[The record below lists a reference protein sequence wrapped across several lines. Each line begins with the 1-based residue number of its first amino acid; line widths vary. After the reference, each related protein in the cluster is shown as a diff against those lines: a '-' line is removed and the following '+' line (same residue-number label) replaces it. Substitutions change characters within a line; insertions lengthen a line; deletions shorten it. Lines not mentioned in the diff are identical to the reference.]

1 MQVSKVNGSGAVTRL
16 AGVFLSE
23 ADATEAIRCVTVHAG
38 LSEFQVRLL
47 RPQELTSVRA
57 RFRALLQLDV
67 MLDAFPRST
76 TLWGLAFGALG
87 AWMWH
92 VLRMLSWMADS
103 PRLSLLALVALGVVC
118 GMFGA
123 TAFAPTEAWRGEA
136 QAGLKAGRWV
146 AVFHPAT
153 AAQAV
158 AIQAELQRA
167 PATLNVPDFPG
178 VVDQPVS
185 G

>member
-23 ADATEAIRCVTVHAG
+23 ADAAEAIRCATVHAG
-38 LSEFQVRLL
+38 LSEFQVSLL
-47 RPQELTSVRA
+47 RPQGLTSVRA
-57 RFRALLQLDV
+57 RFRALLRLDV
-67 MLDAFPRST
+67 MPDVFSRS

-87 AWMWH
+87 AWIWH
-92 VLRMLSWMADS
+92 VLRMLSWMVDS

-123 TAFAPTEAWRGEA
+123 TAFAPAEAWRGEV

-153 AAQAV
+153 AAQA
-158 AIQAELQRA
+158 ATIRAELQRA
-167 PATLNVPDFPG
+167 SATSNVPDFPG
-178 VVDQPVS
+178 AVDQPVS
-185 G
+185 R